1 MATYTLKGSTKEDV
15 EAKVKAKTLKEG
27 QRIGNARYN
36 KKSKKWEVV
45 VKEKDIGGLDM
56 TKLTTSA
63 KFAKENFYLNYYNQ
77 WEMPLYL
84 LTPENDEFIS

>member
-1 MATYTLKGSTKEDV
+1 M
-15 EAKVKAKTLKEG
+15 
-27 QRIGNARYN
+27 
-36 KKSKKWEVV
+36 
-45 VKEKDIGGLDM
+45 DM

-84 LTPENDEFIS
+84 LTPENDEFIRKSYSMRLPRRFSRRKAAR